1 MVINNK
7 VDIDNAMKIANID
20 NVILKRR
27 DGRLLLSDWQVDVLN
42 RCKINYN
49 EILNMRDLLFMIEDY
64 LDNLYDEELDIVSS
78 QISEFIYY
86 NSTNK

>member
-27 DGRLLLSDWQVDVLN
+27 NGRLLLSDWQVDVLN

-49 EILNMRDLLFMIEDY
+49 EILSMRDLLFMIEDY

-86 NSTNK
+86 NSTNT